1 MAKAS
6 PEQPQSVSKREFLE
20 AAASL
25 GGISAVMT
33 ALNGWGMGFASAAE
47 APPDLTGHANG
58 TKVLILGAGLSGMTA
73 AYELGLRG
81 YDCQI
86 LEARPFAGG
95 RCQSSRAGFTTTT
108 VDGETRSCEFDEG
121 QYFNHGPWRIPPY
134 HHAVFH
140 YVRKFGVPM
149 EIMVQENDLG
159 YLQYDNAE
167 GPLAGKR
174 VRKREIKAD
183 MRGYTAELLAKLTDQ
198 GALNDQLN
206 NQDREQLTDYLIREG
221 FLDARSLTYKGTL
234 HRGLASFDAMGNQVD
249 SERTGP
255 TTPTEPFAFRD
266 VLQSGLGNSFQGVST
281 IDHPETMYQAVGGMD
296 QIARGFERNLGD
308 VITYNAEVQEL
319 RQDGNGVSVPYR
331 DTSTGELRVAKADY
345 CITTI
350 PLGILGKLPTD
361 LSERCKEAMAAPGK
375 MTVGK
380 LALQMNRRFWEEDDD
395 IYGGSSTLGIPGH
408 TVIYPSYG
416 YFGKKGI
423 IKSAY
428 PIGYPAI
435 AFGEKTLDEQVAQA
449 LERSERIHPGQF
461 QKHYDG
467 KAFSISWHKTR
478 YTEAGWSTWSPPD
491 RAKHIPVL
499 REPQGRV
506 FFSGDYISGLA
517 GWQVGA
523 IESAWTQIEKLH
535 AAAVAT

>member
-1 MAKAS
+1 MAKD
-6 PEQPQSVSKREFLE
+6 
-20 AAASL
+20 
-25 GGISAVMT
+25 T
-33 ALNGWGMGFASAAE
+33 
-47 APPDLTGHANG
+47 DG

-95 RCQSSRAGFTTTT
+95 RCQSSRAGFTTTE
-108 VDGETRSCEFDEG
+108 VDGSTRTCDFDEG
-121 QYFNHGPWRIPPY
+121 QYFNHGPWRIPSY

-159 YLQYDNAE
+159 YLQFDNAD
-167 GPLAGKR
+167 GPLAGRR

-183 MRGYTAELLAKLTDQ
+183 MRGYTAELLAKLADQ
-198 GALNDQLN
+198 GALDEELGS
-206 NQDREQLTDYLIREG
+206 QDKDRLVDYLIREG
-221 FLDARSLTYKGTL
+221 FLNARDLSYKGTL
-234 HRGLASFDAMGNQVD
+234 HRGLASFDAMGETTA
-249 SERTGP
+249 SE
-255 TTPTEPFAFRD
+255 ALALKD
-266 VLQSGLGNSFQGVST
+266 ILQSGLGNSFQAVPT
-281 IDHPETMYQAVGGMD
+281 IDHPTTMYQAVGGMD
-296 QIARGFERNLGD
+296 QIARGFERAVGD
-308 VITYNAEVQEL
+308 VITHNAEVQEL
-319 RQDGNGVSVPYR
+319 RQDDNGVSVPYR
-331 DTSTGELRVAKADY
+331 DTVTGEVRVAKADY

-350 PLGILGKLPTD
+350 PLGILSKLPTD
-361 LSERCKEAMAAPGK
+361 LSDQCKEAMAAPGK

-423 IKSAY
+423 VKSSY
-428 PIGYPAI
+428 PIGRPAV
-435 AFGEKTLDEQVAQA
+435 AFGELSLAEQVEQA
-449 LERSERIHPGQF
+449 VGYSERIHPGQF
-461 QKHYDG
+461 RKHYDD
-467 KAFSISWHKTR
+467 KAFSIAWHRTR

-491 RAKHIPVL
+491 RQKHLPVL
-499 REPQGRV
+499 REPQGRIY
-506 FFSGDYISGLA
+506 FSGDYISSLA

-523 IESAWTQIEKLH
+523 IESAWSQIEKVH
-535 AAAVAT
+535 ASAMQA

>member
-1 MAKAS
+1 MAKNN
-6 PEQPQSVSKREFLE
+6 PDQPQSVSKREFLE
-20 AAASL
+20 ACAAV
-25 GGISAVMT
+25 GGVSALMT
-33 ALNGWGMGFASAAE
+33 ALDGWGIGMASAQE
-47 APPDLTGHANG
+47 APPELSGSANG
-58 TKVLILGAGLSGMTA
+58 TRVLILGAGLSGMTA
-73 AYELGLRG
+73 AYELGQRG

-95 RCQSSRAGFTTTT
+95 RCQSSRAGFTTTE
-108 VDGETRSCEFDEG
+108 VDGSTRTCEFDDG
-121 QYFNHGPWRIPPY
+121 LYFNHGPWRVPSY

-159 YLQYDNAE
+159 YLQYDNAD
-167 GPLAGKR
+167 GPLAGQR
-174 VRKREIKAD
+174 VRRRAVKAD
-183 MRGYTAELLAKLTDQ
+183 MRGYTAGLLAKLTDQ
-198 GALNDQLN
+198 GALDDELT
-206 NQDREQLTDYLIREG
+206 NQDKEQLVDYLVREG
-221 FLDARSLTYKGTL
+221 FLDARDLSYKGTK
-234 HRGLASFDAMGNQVD
+234 HRGITDFSAMG
-249 SERTGP
+249 GG
-255 TTPTEPFAFRD
+255 TTPEPYAFED
-266 VLQSGLGNSFQGVST
+266 VLRSGLGNSFQAVTT
-281 IDHPETMYQAVGGMD
+281 IDHPHTMYQPVGGMD

-308 VITYNAEVQEL
+308 IVTYNAEVQEL
-319 RQDGNGVSVPYR
+319 RQDDNGVRVPYR
-331 DTSTGELRVAKADY
+331 DTATGETKVATADY

-350 PLGILGKLPTD
+350 PLGILVKLPTD
-361 LSERCKEAMAAPGK
+361 LSDRCKEAMAAPGK

-395 IYGGSSTLGIPGH
+395 IYGGSSSRGIPGH

-435 AFGEKTLDEQVAQA
+435 AFSELSLDEQVAQA
-449 LERSERIHPGQF
+449 LERSEPIHPGQF

-467 KAFSISWHKTR
+467 KAFSIAWHKTR

-491 RAKHIPVL
+491 RQNQLPVL

-506 FFSGDYISGLA
+506 YFAGDYISGLA

-523 IESAWTQIEKLH
+523 IEAAWAQIEQVH
-535 AAAVAT
+535 ARTMAA

>member
-1 MAKAS
+1 MAKNS
-6 PEQPQSVSKREFLE
+6 LEQLQSVSKREFLGAF
-20 AAASL
+20 AAI
-25 GGISAVMT
+25 GGVSAVMT
-33 ALNGWGMGFASAAE
+33 ALDGWGIGVASAAE
-47 APPDLTGHANG
+47 APPDLSGRADG

-95 RCQSSRAGFTTTT
+95 RCQSSRAGFTTTE
-108 VDGETRSCEFDEG
+108 VDGSTRTCDFDEG
-121 QYFNHGPWRIPPY
+121 QYFNHGPWRIPSY

-159 YLQYDNAE
+159 YLQFDNAD
-167 GPLAGKR
+167 GPLAGRR

-183 MRGYTAELLAKLTDQ
+183 MRGYTAELLAKLADQ
-198 GALNDQLN
+198 GALDEELGS
-206 NQDREQLTDYLIREG
+206 QDKDRLVDYLIREG
-221 FLDARSLTYKGTL
+221 FLNARDLSYKGTL
-234 HRGLASFDAMGNQVD
+234 HRGLASFDAMGETTA
-249 SERTGP
+249 SE
-255 TTPTEPFAFRD
+255 ALALKD
-266 VLQSGLGNSFQGVST
+266 ILQSGLGNSFQAVPT
-281 IDHPETMYQAVGGMD
+281 IDHPTTMYQAVGGMD
-296 QIARGFERNLGD
+296 QIARGFERAVGD
-308 VITYNAEVQEL
+308 VITHNAEVQEL
-319 RQDGNGVSVPYR
+319 RQDDNGVSVPYR
-331 DTSTGELRVAKADY
+331 DTVTGEVRVAKADY

-350 PLGILGKLPTD
+350 PLGILSKLPTD
-361 LSERCKEAMAAPGK
+361 LSDQCKEAMAAPGK

-423 IKSAY
+423 VKSSY
-428 PIGYPAI
+428 PIGRPAV
-435 AFGEKTLDEQVAQA
+435 AFGELSLAEQVEQA
-449 LERSERIHPGQF
+449 VGYSERIHPGQF
-461 QKHYDG
+461 RKHYDD
-467 KAFSISWHKTR
+467 KAFSIAWHRTR

-491 RAKHIPVL
+491 RQKHLPVL
-499 REPQGRV
+499 REPQGRIY
-506 FFSGDYISGLA
+506 FSGDYISSLA

-523 IESAWTQIEKLH
+523 IESAWSQIEKVH
-535 AAAVAT
+535 ASAMQA

>member
-1 MAKAS
+1 MAKNS
-6 PEQPQSVSKREFLE
+6 LEQLQSVSKREFLGAF
-20 AAASL
+20 AAI
-25 GGISAVMT
+25 GGVSAVMT
-33 ALNGWGMGFASAAE
+33 ALDGWGIGVASAAE
-47 APPDLTGHANG
+47 APPDLSGRADG

-95 RCQSSRAGFTTTT
+95 RCQSSRAGFTTTE
-108 VDGETRSCEFDEG
+108 VDGSTRTCDFDEG
-121 QYFNHGPWRIPPY
+121 QYFNHGPWRIPSY

-159 YLQYDNAE
+159 YLQFDNAD
-167 GPLAGKR
+167 GPLAGRR

-183 MRGYTAELLAKLTDQ
+183 MRGYTAELLAKLADQ
-198 GALNDQLN
+198 GALDEELGS
-206 NQDREQLTDYLIREG
+206 QDKDRLVDYLIREG
-221 FLDARSLTYKGTL
+221 FLNARDLSYKGTL
-234 HRGLASFDAMGNQVD
+234 HRGLASFDAMGETTA
-249 SERTGP
+249 SE
-255 TTPTEPFAFRD
+255 ALALKD
-266 VLQSGLGNSFQGVST
+266 ILQSGLGNSFQAVPT
-281 IDHPETMYQAVGGMD
+281 IDHPTTMYQAVGGMD
-296 QIARGFERNLGD
+296 QIARGFERAVGD
-308 VITYNAEVQEL
+308 VITHNAEVQEL
-319 RQDGNGVSVPYR
+319 RQDDNGVSVPYR
-331 DTSTGELRVAKADY
+331 DTVTGEVRVAKADY

-350 PLGILGKLPTD
+350 PLGILSKLPTD
-361 LSERCKEAMAAPGK
+361 LSDQCKEAMAAPGK

-423 IKSAY
+423 VKSSY
-428 PIGYPAI
+428 PIGRPAV
-435 AFGEKTLDEQVAQA
+435 AFGELSLAEQVEQA
-449 LERSERIHPGQF
+449 VGYSERIHPGQF
-461 QKHYDG
+461 RKHYDD
-467 KAFSISWHKTR
+467 KAFSIAWHRTR

-491 RAKHIPVL
+491 RQKHLPVL
-499 REPQGRV
+499 REPQGRIY
-506 FFSGDYISGLA
+506 FSGDYISSLA

-523 IESAWTQIEKLH
+523 IESAWSQIEKVH
-535 AAAVAT
+535 ASAMRA

>member
-20 AAASL
+20 AFAAV
-25 GGISAVMT
+25 GGVSAVMS
-33 ALNGWGMGFASAAE
+33 ALDGWGMGIASAAE
-47 APPDLTGHANG
+47 APPDLMGRFEG
-58 TKVLILGAGLSGMTA
+58 TSVLILGAGLAGMTA

-81 YDCQI
+81 YDCQV
-86 LEARPFAGG
+86 LEARSFAGG

-108 VDGETRSCEFDEG
+108 VDGETRTCDFDEG
-121 QYFNHGPWRIPPY
+121 QHFNHGPWRLPSY

-159 YLQYDNAE
+159 YLKFDTAE
-167 GPLAGKR
+167 GPLAGRR

-183 MRGYTAELLAKLTDQ
+183 MRGYTAELLAKLADQ
-198 GALNDQLN
+198 GALDEDLT
-206 NQDREQLTDYLIREG
+206 NQDKERLIDYLIREG
-221 FLDARSLTYKGTL
+221 FLDGRNLRYKGTR
-234 HRGLASFDAMGNQVD
+234 HRGLAEFDAMGATMA
-249 SERTGP
+249 SEAL
-255 TTPTEPFAFRD
+255 AFKEI
-266 VLQSGLGNSFQGVST
+266 LQSGLGNTFQGVST
-281 IDHPETMYQAVGGMD
+281 IDHPTTMYQPVGGMD

-319 RQDGNGVSVPYR
+319 RQDDNGISAPYR
-331 DTSTGELRVAKADY
+331 DTATGEVRVAKADY

-350 PLGILGKLPTD
+350 PLGILSKLPTD
-361 LSERCKEAMAAPGK
+361 LSDRCKEAVAAPGK

-395 IYGGSSTLGIPGH
+395 IYGGASTLGIPGH

-416 YFGKKGI
+416 YFGRKGI

-428 PIGYPAI
+428 PIGRPAI
-435 AFGEKTLDEQVAQA
+435 AFGELSLAEQAEQA
-449 LERSERIHPGQF
+449 IERSERIHPGQF
-461 QKHYDG
+461 RKHYDG
-467 KAFSISWHKTR
+467 KAFSIAWHRTR
-478 YTEAGWSTWSPPD
+478 YSEAGWSAWSPPD
-491 RAKHIPVL
+491 RQNHLPVL
-499 REPQGRV
+499 REPQGRIY
-506 FFSGDYISGLA
+506 FAGDYISSLA

-523 IESAWTQIEKLH
+523 IESAWTQIEKIH
-535 AAAVAT
+535 ASAMQG

>member
-1 MAKAS
+1 MAKDS
-6 PEQPQSVSKREFLE
+6 LEKPQSVSKREFLGAF
-20 AAASL
+20 AAI
-25 GGISAVMT
+25 GGVSAVMT
-33 ALNGWGMGFASAAE
+33 ALDGWGIGVASAAE
-47 APPDLTGHANG
+47 APPDLTGRSDG

-95 RCQSSRAGFTTTT
+95 RCQSSRAGFTTTE
-108 VDGETRSCEFDEG
+108 VDGSTRTCDFDEG
-121 QYFNHGPWRIPPY
+121 QYFNHGPWRIPSY

-159 YLQYDNAE
+159 YLQFDNAD
-167 GPLAGKR
+167 GPLAGRR

-183 MRGYTAELLAKLTDQ
+183 MRGYTAELLAKLADQ
-198 GALNDQLN
+198 GALDEELGS
-206 NQDREQLTDYLIREG
+206 QDKDRLVDYLIREG
-221 FLDARSLTYKGTL
+221 FLNARDLSYKGTL
-234 HRGLASFDAMGNQVD
+234 HRGLASFDAMGETTA
-249 SERTGP
+249 SE
-255 TTPTEPFAFRD
+255 ALALKD
-266 VLQSGLGNSFQGVST
+266 ILQSGLGNSFQAVPT
-281 IDHPETMYQAVGGMD
+281 IDHPTTMYQAVGGMD
-296 QIARGFERNLGD
+296 QIARGFERAVGD
-308 VITYNAEVQEL
+308 VITHNAEVQEL
-319 RQDGNGVSVPYR
+319 RQDDNGVSVPYR
-331 DTSTGELRVAKADY
+331 DTVTGEVRVAKADY

-350 PLGILGKLPTD
+350 PLGILSKLPTD
-361 LSERCKEAMAAPGK
+361 LSDQCKEAMAAPGK

-423 IKSAY
+423 VKSSY
-428 PIGYPAI
+428 PIGRPAV
-435 AFGEKTLDEQVAQA
+435 AFGELSLAEQVEQA
-449 LERSERIHPGQF
+449 VGYSERIHPGQF
-461 QKHYDG
+461 RKHYDD
-467 KAFSISWHKTR
+467 KAFSIAWHRTR

-491 RAKHIPVL
+491 HQKHLPVL
-499 REPQGRV
+499 REPQGRIY
-506 FFSGDYISGLA
+506 FSGDYISSLP

-523 IESAWTQIEKLH
+523 IESAWSQFEKVH
-535 AAAVAT
+535 ASAMRA

>member
-1 MAKAS
+1 MAKDS
-6 PEQPQSVSKREFLE
+6 LEQPQSVSKREFLGAF
-20 AAASL
+20 AAI
-25 GGISAVMT
+25 GGVSAVMT
-33 ALNGWGMGFASAAE
+33 ALDGWGIGVASAAE
-47 APPDLTGHANG
+47 APPDLSGRADG

-95 RCQSSRAGFTTTT
+95 RCQSSRAGFTTTE
-108 VDGETRSCEFDEG
+108 VDGSTRTCDFDEG
-121 QYFNHGPWRIPPY
+121 QYFNHGPWRIPSY

-159 YLQYDNAE
+159 YLQFDNAD
-167 GPLAGKR
+167 GPLAGRR

-183 MRGYTAELLAKLTDQ
+183 MRGYTAELLAKLADQ
-198 GALNDQLN
+198 GALDEELGS
-206 NQDREQLTDYLIREG
+206 QDKDRLVDYLIREG
-221 FLDARSLTYKGTL
+221 FLNARDLSYKGTL
-234 HRGLASFDAMGNQVD
+234 HRGLASFDAMGETTA
-249 SERTGP
+249 SE
-255 TTPTEPFAFRD
+255 ALALKD
-266 VLQSGLGNSFQGVST
+266 ILQSGLGNSFQAVPT
-281 IDHPETMYQAVGGMD
+281 IDHPTTMYQAVGGMD
-296 QIARGFERNLGD
+296 QIARGFERAVGD
-308 VITYNAEVQEL
+308 VITHNAEVQEL
-319 RQDGNGVSVPYR
+319 RQDDNGVSVPYR
-331 DTSTGELRVAKADY
+331 DTVTGEVRVAKADY

-350 PLGILGKLPTD
+350 PLGILSKLPTD
-361 LSERCKEAMAAPGK
+361 LSDQCKEAMAAPGK

-423 IKSAY
+423 VKSSY
-428 PIGYPAI
+428 PIGRPAV
-435 AFGEKTLDEQVAQA
+435 AFGELSLAEQVEQA
-449 LERSERIHPGQF
+449 VGYSERIHPGQF
-461 QKHYDG
+461 RKHYDD
-467 KAFSISWHKTR
+467 KAFSIAWHRTR

-491 RAKHIPVL
+491 RQKHLPVL
-499 REPQGRV
+499 REPQGRIY
-506 FFSGDYISGLA
+506 FSGDYISSLA

-523 IESAWTQIEKLH
+523 IESAWSQIEKVH
-535 AAAVAT
+535 ASAMQA